1 MAGKTAI
8 DMDRRILLLLLF
20 LSTCSITL
28 SLAAGALAYFS
39 FDLEVT
45 RIVQGVQNPGF
56 AAVMQG
62 VSMLGDGWMP
72 VILAGAVTA
81 VFVMLR
87 RWLEVVCILATLGSV
102 LLAVTVKILVA
113 RPRPPSFIIDPDDF
127 FLFANQFSFPSGHVL
142 FFMVFF
148 GFLAILA
155 LFSLSGWI
163 RATAIAACCSLV
175 LLIGPSRIYIGAHW
189 ASDVIGSYLLGT
201 LFLGI
206 LFTGYLAARRARNKP
221 PDGNPSR

>member
-1 MAGKTAI
+1 MARKTAI

-20 LSTCSITL
+20 LFTCSIIL

-45 RIVQGVQNPGF
+45 RVVQGVQNPAF
-56 AAVMQG
+56 ATVMKG

-87 RWLEVVCILATLGSV
+87 RWLEVVYILATLSSV
-102 LLAVTVKILVA
+102 LLAVVVKILVA
-113 RPRPPSFIIDPDDF
+113 RPRPSSFIIDPADF

-142 FFMVFF
+142 FFIVFF
-148 GFLAILA
+148 GFLATLA
-155 LFSLSGWI
+155 LFCLSGWS
-163 RATAIAACCSLV
+163 RAAVIATCCSMV
-175 LLIGPSRIYIGAHW
+175 LLIGPSRIYLGAHW

-201 LFLGI
+201 LLLCI
-206 LFTGYLAARRARNKP
+206 LITGYLTARQARKEP
-221 PDGNPSR
+221 PGGNSSG